1 LGFAFYRFQLN
12 RQLAEAEANKFRE
25 IDEVKSRLYT
35 NITHEFRTPLTI
47 IDGLTDQIKGF
58 DKLRHIIKR
67 NTGQLL
73 NLVNQLLDL
82 AKMEEGKLSIDY
94 IQADVIPFIYSVSD
108 TFNNVAEAKNIHFVV
123 SSELRELYMD
133 FDKEKLQHIL
143 TNLLSNALKFTPE
156 GGKVELMT
164 DKPDESHIRIQIK
177 DSGIGI
183 SEEKLPHIFN
193 RFYQGDQSDTRKWEG
208 TGIGLALV
216 KELTQLLDGKIE
228 VVSNETSGTLFSVT
242 LPIMNEAPLTEI
254 ATIAPTF
261 TVANSHVTQK
271 ENFILSLEPQAPRAL
286 IVEDNEDVIF
296 YLKTQLSKSYQLIVA
311 RNGKEGIDRA
321 VNLIPDIII
330 SDVMM
335 PEVDGL
341 ELCQTLKNN
350 PHTSHI
356 PIILLTAKGDLE
368 SKISGLSKGADAYL
382 PKPFNQREL
391 EIRLEQLIAS
401 RKKMQQQFST
411 GKWGEIELPQNP
423 QLRQE
428 YEFLK
433 KVTDYIEAN
442 IGDENLSVP
451 QIASAVNME
460 RSQLY
465 RKVNQLTGHSP
476 SYLLKQLRLQK
487 AHELLVHSSMNVS
500 EIAFECG
507 FKELPSLSRNYK
519 AYFGKTPTEE
529 RKARKPNA

>member
-1 LGFAFYRFQLN
+1 
-12 RQLAEAEANKFRE
+12 
-25 IDEVKSRLYT
+25 
-35 NITHEFRTPLTI
+35 
-47 IDGLTDQIKGF
+47 
-58 DKLRHIIKR
+58 
-67 NTGQLL
+67 
-73 NLVNQLLDL
+73 
-82 AKMEEGKLSIDY
+82 
-94 IQADVIPFIYSVSD
+94 ADVIPFMHSIAD
-108 TFNNVAEAKNIHFVV
+108 TFNNVSEAKNIHFSV
-123 SSELRELYMD
+123 SSEPKELYMD

-156 GGKVELMT
+156 GGKVELLT
-164 DKPDESHIRIQIK
+164 TRTEENLFKIQVK

-216 KELTQLLDGKIE
+216 KELTQLLDGQIE
-228 VVSNETSGTLFSVT
+228 VISNEDTGSTFSVT

-254 ATIAPTF
+254 VTLSPTF
-261 TVANSHVTQK
+261 TVGNSTVVPK

-311 RNGKEGIDRA
+311 RNGREGIERA
-321 VNLIPDIII
+321 LNLIPDIII
-330 SDVMM
+330 SDIMM

-356 PIILLTAKGDLE
+356 PIILLTAKGDIE

-401 RKKMQQQFST
+401 RKKMQQQFSK

-433 KVTDYIEAN
+433 KVTDYIKA
-442 IGDENLSVP
+442 NLSDEDLSIP
-451 QIASAVNME
+451 KIAGEVNME

-465 RKVNQLTGHSP
+465 RKINQLTGHSP
-476 SYLLKQLRLQK
+476 SHLLKQLRLQK
-487 AHELLVHSSMNVS
+487 AHELIVHSNMNVS

-529 RKARKPNA
+529 RKERKPKV